1 MISGLHGLTYE
12 EKLKELKITSLN
24 DRRIRADMIQT
35 FKILNGID
43 SVDKDQWFTTVSST
57 NRTIN
62 TRLGDDPLNLVRTRV
77 SKLDIR
83 QNFFSQRVINEWN
96 GLPTELKTCQTVSSF
111 KTKYDA
117 FKGTTGGA
125 EQTLH

>member
-1 MISGLHGLTYE
+1 
-12 EKLKELKITSLN
+12 
-24 DRRIRADMIQT
+24 MIQT

-43 SVDKDQWFTTVSST
+43 SVDKDQWFTTVNST

-62 TRLGDDPLNLVRTRV
+62 TCLGDDPLNLVRTRV